1 MHMSAALPAV
11 ACLIKYPDHN
21 TQLPAA
27 SVERLILCVAPEQG
41 VVGRDESPQLGMLSV
56 VQRVL
61 EEVHAETLRRFD
73 AAGAGKSTDSE
84 QAAWDARTVLKDLRA
99 KVNCLQASVS
109 CGLLHM
115 SL

>member
-11 ACLIKYPDHN
+11 ACLMNHPNHN
-21 TQLPAA
+21 TQLPPA
-27 SVERLILCVAPEQG
+27 SVECLILCVAPEQG

-61 EEVHAETLRRFD
+61 EEVHAETLRRFG
-73 AAGAGKSTDSE
+73 AAGAGKSPDSE

-99 KVNCLQASVS
+99 KVNCLQASGS
-109 CGLLHM
+109 CGLLHRP
-115 SL
+115 S